1 MSCALRESRF
11 AAGCKRYYVCISR
24 ADAEAKMDDGAVS
37 IDSVIS
43 PARDVIHSN
52 LADEVVL
59 LDLKSG
65 VYHGLEA
72 VGARIWEL
80 LASPVSVRQVRD
92 TLLEEYDV
100 DSHQCEQDLL
110 RLIEELRNHGLVEVR
125 SQASG

>member
-1 MSCALRESRF
+1 MN
-11 AAGCKRYYVCISR
+11 
-24 ADAEAKMDDGAVS
+24 DGSVS
-37 IDSVIS
+37 MDSVIS
-43 PARDVIHSN
+43 PGKDVIHSN

-92 TLLEEYDV
+92 ALIEEYDV
-100 DSHQCEQDLL
+100 DPRQCEQDLL
-110 RLIEELRNHGLVEVR
+110 QLIEELRNHGLVEVR
-125 SQASG
+125 SQANG

>member
-1 MSCALRESRF
+1 VPGSNPGF
-11 AAGCKRYYVCISR
+11 AAGCRRYYVSISR
-24 ADAEAKMDDGAVS
+24 ADAEVKMDDGAVS

-52 LADEVVL
+52 LADEIVL

-110 RLIEELRNHGLVEVR
+110 QLIEELRNHGLVEVR